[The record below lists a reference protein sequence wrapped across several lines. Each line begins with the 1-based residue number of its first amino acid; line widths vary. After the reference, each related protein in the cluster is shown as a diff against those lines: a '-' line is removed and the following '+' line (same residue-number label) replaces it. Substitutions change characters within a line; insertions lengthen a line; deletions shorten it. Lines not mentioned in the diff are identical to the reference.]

1 MWPLAGQC
9 TLMLFRWTGK
19 YQHLSTLYQR
29 VTSTFKAFAN
39 TFNASTHPF
48 VLIKFNNGLSIFT
61 PLTFQQL
68 FQCFQCRVQSLA
80 NQRISVC
87 FLLMGSLQF
96 IIHDLSRDNIEQQ
109 LSLSGDKVAYQGSNP
124 SSNYFLEKGF
134 VSCSSH
140 RLNWLGE
147 HWALLDSQ
155 HYQKILIHIHNESRW
170 YFCQSEVSWIYNPL
184 INFEAGTR

>member
-1 MWPLAGQC
+1 MWPLMGQC
-9 TLMLFRWTGK
+9 TLMLFLWTGK

-39 TFNASTHPF
+39 TFNASTHPL
-48 VLIKFNNGLSIFT
+48 VLIKFYNGLSIFT

-68 FQCFQCRVQSLA
+68 FQCFQRRVQSLA
-80 NQRISVC
+80 NQRISLC

-109 LSLSGDKVAYQGSNP
+109 PSLSGDKVAYQGSNR
-124 SSNYFLEKGF
+124 SSYYFLKKGF

-140 RLNWLGE
+140 RLKLAWWTLGSFRLPTLSE
-147 HWALLDSQ
+147 NFNSHSQ
-155 HYQKILIHIHNESRW
+155 WK
-170 YFCQSEVSWIYNPL
+170 PL
-184 INFEAGTR
+184 ILLSVRSAMDL